1 MFKYFLLHKYTLV
14 VLVAAVAFVMYSSG
28 YPTTALV
35 AAPLAVSFIIA
46 KETYK
51 TNTLSVAYE
60 SGVFIGIASF
70 FWIWSLIAFP
80 LLLIFLYVPMKV
92 TSFRMFW
99 ASCLGLVTPLW
110 CYSPYWVFN
119 NTEYLTTLMLRVK
132 ESLI

>member
-1 MFKYFLLHKYTLV
+1 MLKYFLLHKYTLIT
-14 VLVAAVAFVMYSSG
+14 LVAVVAFVMYRFG

-80 LLLIFLYVPMKV
+80 VYVILMYGPLKV
-92 TSFRMFW
+92 THFRMFW
-99 ASCLGLVTPLW
+99 ALCLGIVTPLW
-110 CYSPYWVFN
+110 CYSPYWIFN
-119 NTEYLTTLMLRVK
+119 NTDYLTDLMLRLQ
-132 ESLI
+132 ERFL